1 MGNFSARWEFTY
13 RKEVKMTQAEK
24 IVKIIMPDLIRY
36 LKLKKSGE
44 LAQKRLDKTLYPS
57 MYCDD
62 YDEEFEQDGGSECK
76 YQCK

>member
-1 MGNFSARWEFTY
+1 
-13 RKEVKMTQAEK
+13 
-24 IVKIIMPDLIRY
+24 MPDLLRY

-62 YDEEFEQDGGSECK
+62 YEEEFEQDGGSECK